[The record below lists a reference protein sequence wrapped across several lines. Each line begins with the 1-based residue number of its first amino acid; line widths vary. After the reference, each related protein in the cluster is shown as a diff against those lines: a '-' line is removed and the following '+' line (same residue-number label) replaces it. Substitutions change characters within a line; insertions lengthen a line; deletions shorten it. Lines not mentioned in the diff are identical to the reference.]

1 LEFKNEEEMKSWT
14 KFITVGEKE
23 LSMKEKINS
32 LCKKKETPTSGS
44 ILHFISLG
52 NSISKRITHSENFS
66 KFSGG
71 FNIVKQG
78 KLFKDNFQSNWN
90 ERYFVLNNNQELRY
104 FQDENVPIMKGLFSL
119 VNSYVWKEEKKIYI
133 EMIYRTYC
141 LYSKD
146 ETELDDWIESLV
158 SQGSMLKTNPK
169 SGILKEGN
177 LNKESP
183 STGSF
188 QSRNFILYSNGILKY
203 FKNDQQKGF
212 IDVKFSKI
220 QRCETK
226 EKELEDVFKIYT
238 KSRIFYLQGSDYNNV
253 TNWLNV
259 LETAEAKLFSNEEI
273 IHHQIEP
280 ELREELEEESTDSH
294 RQKRKSIS
302 FDVTKEIGNKLMKNR
317 KSMNLNK

>member
-1 LEFKNEEEMKSWT
+1 MKNWT
-14 KFITVGEKE
+14 KFISVEKE

-32 LCKKKETPTSGS
+32 LCNKKETPISGG

-52 NSISKRITHSENFS
+52 NSISKRITHSEFYL

-71 FNIVKQG
+71 YKIVQQG
-78 KLFKDNFQSNWN
+78 KLFKDNFQNNWN

-104 FQDENVPIMKGLFSL
+104 FQDENIPVMKGLFSL
-119 VNSYVWKEEKKIYI
+119 VNSYVWKEDKKIYI
-133 EMIYRTYC
+133 EVINRIYC

-146 ETELDDWIESLV
+146 EKEMDDWIDSFV
-158 SQGSMLKTNPK
+158 SQGSILKTDPK

-188 QSRNFILYSNGILKY
+188 QSRYFILYSNGILKY

-212 IDVKFSKI
+212 VDVKFSKI

-238 KSRIFYLQGSDYNNV
+238 KSRTFYLQGSDYNNV

-259 LETAEAKLFSNEEI
+259 LESVGSKLFSSEEI
-273 IHHQIEP
+273 FQHQVEP
-280 ELREELEEESTDSH
+280 EATKDLEEDSH
-294 RQKRKSIS
+294 RQRRKSLS
-302 FDVTKEIGNKLMKNR
+302 FDVTKEIGNKIIKNR
-317 KSMNLNK
+317 KSVNLNK